1 LRSDIL
7 NDRFV
12 KPLNAIL
19 TSYGMLSSSN
29 EDKAFFR
36 KLKLEYCVYDEA
48 HMLKNMNSI
57 RYQSLIKINSRRR
70 LLLTGTPLQNNLVEL
85 MSLLYFVMPDIFE
98 HKTEHLKRIFETK
111 PADVDKDTFYSEK
124 IAQAKGIM
132 RPFIMRRLK
141 TDVLKQLP
149 QKVIKVL
156 ECEQTTRQAAEYEKL
171 ISVYR
176 ERKEIDAKRAE
187 EIKTNKASAKGN
199 DKKGRG
205 GGLEG
210 VPSIVEECNELKNLN
225 IKSNANEDETS
236 KIGYFKFDNL
246 SYYPTSN

>member
-1 LRSDIL
+1 
-7 NDRFV
+7 
-12 KPLNAIL
+12 
-19 TSYGMLSSSN
+19 MLSSSN

-156 ECEQTTRQAAEYEKL
+156 ECEQTTRQLAEYEKL

-176 ERKEIDAKRAE
+176 ERKEADAKKVE
-187 EIKTNKASAKGN
+187 EIKTSKAIKG
-199 DKKGRG
+199 DKKGRV
-205 GGLEG
+205 GLEEG
-210 VPSIVEECNELKNLN
+210 RVPSIVEECNELKNLN

-236 KIGYFKFDNL
+236 KIGYLKLFLDHLIEFKSRFF
-246 SYYPTSN
+246 